1 MSASPACYLQPCLNP
16 PWKATGGGGHPT
28 AAMKITF
35 IILAILTI
43 AFFIVSPASERATA
57 KPPPLPPRYLVETE
71 HEARRLASS
80 PTIEVLGTGSMRPYI
95 PASADPRQVV
105 AIADVE
111 FAPYDQLK
119 KGDLV
124 IYRHEKKLV
133 IHQIAARQGKSWITS
148 GISNS
153 YYDGPSVNRDTYHSR
168 VVRVYVITN
177 TRSGVAAKGG
187 KAAATPPA
195 KP

>member
-1 MSASPACYLQPCLNP
+1 MGTSLACYLWTYLKP
-16 PWKATGGGGHPT
+16 PWKTTGGGGHPT
-28 AAMKITF
+28 AAMKIIF

-43 AFFIVSPASERATA
+43 AFFVIGPASERVTA
-57 KPPPLPPRYLVETE
+57 KPPPLPPRFFVETE
-71 HEARRLASS
+71 QDARQLALS
-80 PTIEVLGTGSMRPYI
+80 PSIDVLGTGSMRPYI
-95 PASADPRQVV
+95 PASADPSQVV

-124 IYRHEKKLV
+124 IYRYENKLV

-153 YYDGPSVNRDTYHSR
+153 YYDGPRVNLATYHSR
-168 VVRVYVITN
+168 VVRVYVITK
-177 TRSGVAAKGG
+177 TGSSIAAKSG
-187 KAAATPPA
+187 KAAATPPT

>member
-1 MSASPACYLQPCLNP
+1 
-16 PWKATGGGGHPT
+16 
-28 AAMKITF
+28 MKITF

-43 AFFIVSPASERATA
+43 AFFIISPASERASV
-57 KPPPLPPRYLVETE
+57 KPPPLPPRFFVETE
-71 HEARRLASS
+71 HEARQLASP
-80 PTIEVLGTGSMRPYI
+80 PTIDVLGTGSMRPYI

-111 FAPYDQLK
+111 FAPYEQLK

-124 IYRHEKKLV
+124 IYRFEKKLV
-133 IHQIAARQGKSWITS
+133 VHQIAARQGKSWITS

-153 YYDGPSVNRDTYHSR
+153 YYDGPSVNRETYHSR
-168 VVRVYVITN
+168 VVRVYVITK
-177 TRSGVAAKGG
+177 TGSSVATKGG
-187 KAAATPPA
+187 KAAATPPK

>member
-1 MSASPACYLQPCLNP
+1 MGAAQGCYLSAIPQAAVENHR
-16 PWKATGGGGHPT
+16 GGGHPT

-35 IILAILTI
+35 IIFAIPTI
-43 AFFIVSPASERATA
+43 AFFIVSPASEHVSA

-71 HEARRLASS
+71 QEARQLASP
-80 PTIEVLGTGSMRPYI
+80 PTIDVLGTGSMRPYI

-105 AIADVE
+105 AVADVE

-124 IYRHEKKLV
+124 IYRFEKKLV
-133 IHQIAARQGKSWITS
+133 VHQIAARQGKSWITS

-153 YYDGPSVNRDTYHSR
+153 YYDGPSVNRETYHSR
-168 VVRVYVITN
+168 VVRVYVITK
-177 TRSGVAAKGG
+177 TGSGVAAKGG
-187 KAAATPPA
+187 NAAATPP
-195 KP
+195 KTP